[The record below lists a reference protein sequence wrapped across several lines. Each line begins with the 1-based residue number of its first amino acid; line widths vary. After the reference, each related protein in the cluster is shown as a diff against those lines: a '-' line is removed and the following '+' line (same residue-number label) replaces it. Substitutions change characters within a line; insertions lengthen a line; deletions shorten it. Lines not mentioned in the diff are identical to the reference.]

1 MSIRTGYA
9 AAALFL
15 IVVSQPACDPAED
28 VGGQQNADSHSDALR
43 AATTIESAAVITYVS
58 SYFAAAANV
67 AMRDIDTTQ
76 ASSQVVAQVQTRVKA
91 DLADVACVTVE
102 TDDATYV
109 DLHFAGC
116 VGAQGALGLTG
127 TVSAQVGFETKPCGP
142 TTCPVAVVY
151 SVNTLD
157 LQLGDASIVGNW
169 TVRDPLALDLPY
181 TWAGILQVVTPERG
195 VFYSSTA
202 SFTHANDCVDLTVDS
217 TLGGSGQ
224 RSLAVSAADVHRCMG
239 QCPSSGSVSLTN
251 QDGETLSW
259 SYDGTSSADVTS
271 SESTDFALGLT
282 CG

>member
-9 AAALFL
+9 AAALAF
-15 IVVSQPACDPAED
+15 IVVSQPACDPATD
-28 VGGQQNADSHSDALR
+28 VGGQHSADSHSHALR
-43 AATTIESAAVITYVS
+43 AATTIESAAVVTYVS

-91 DLADVACVTVE
+91 DLADVACVSVE

-116 VGAQGALGLTG
+116 VGAHGALGLTG
-127 TVSAQVGFETKPCGP
+127 TVTAQVGFETKPCGP

-181 TWAGILQVVTPERG
+181 TWAGILEVVTPERG

-202 SFTHANDCVDLTVDS
+202 SFTHANSCVDLTVDS

-224 RSLAVSAADVHRCMG
+224 RSLTVSAADVNRCMG
-239 QCPSSGSVSLTN
+239 QCPASGSVSLTN
-251 QDGETLSW
+251 QDGEMMSW
-259 SYDGTSSADVTS
+259 TYDGSSSADVA
-271 SESTDFALGLT
+271 STANSDFVLGLT